1 MVQFWKE
8 HTGLRMAL
16 MVITFIAGLALI
28 VFGWRQ
34 TGQLGGLG
42 IMLLGLVLLLVTL
55 WLYNIVFTDPKYKGK

>member
-16 MVITFIAGLALI
+16 MLVTFAAGMALVIC
-28 VFGWRQ
+28 GWRQ

-55 WLYNIVFTDPKYKGK
+55 WLYNIVFTDPKTKAK